1 MKTALTAILS
11 IMFFMAAAQ
20 TPDVSPTP
28 KKTTDNYPRNSRQH
42 TSPVKT
48 SSRPANNTRNGD
60 ANSPAVRPTP
70 NNRPTEINRSN
81 AANTTTPNATTQ
93 GAKNQAAPAA
103 SPFVSGITAAP
114 NAARTFDTVVTTG
127 PAASGTV
134 GTVIPGG
141 NDTTFNSNT
150 IAPTSGVGSTSGA
163 VDRSGQS
170 QFGQTNWGRN
180 EHRNTVGESQWT
192 IPPPITASF
201 NREFP
206 EQNQATWIRNQVD
219 TNQYSVRYRQGAN
232 WVTSTY
238 DASGTRINMRTDI
251 PLVQAPA
258 PVSGFIAKQ
267 PSTFQVASIS
277 RINLQGRPEVYELR
291 LANGQS
297 TYVNNDGMEVR
308 F

>member
-1 MKTALTAILS
+1 MKAITTAIFSLAVW
-11 IMFFMAAAQ
+11 MVAAQ

-48 SSRPANNTRNGD
+48 SSKPANQSRNGG
-60 ANSPAVRPTP
+60 ANNPAVRPTP
-70 NNRPTEINRSN
+70 TNRPTEVNRSN
-81 AANTTTPNATTQ
+81 AATITTPKATSQ
-93 GAKNQAAPAA
+93 GVHNQAVPAA
-103 SPFVSGITAAP
+103 SPFVGGITAAP
-114 NAARTFDTVVTTG
+114 NAARTYDTIITTG
-127 PAASGTV
+127 TAANAGV
-134 GTVIPGG
+134 GTIVPGG

-150 IAPTSGVGSTSGA
+150 IAPASGVGSASGA

-219 TNQYSVRYRQGAN
+219 TNQYSVRYKQGAN
-232 WVTSTY
+232 WITSTY

-251 PLVQAPA
+251 PLVQPPA
-258 PVSGFIAKQ
+258 PVSAFIAKQ
-267 PSTFQVASIS
+267 PSTFQVVSIS
-277 RINLQGRPEVYELR
+277 RINIQGRPEVYEIK

-297 TYVNNDGMEVR
+297 TYVNNEGMEVR

>member
-1 MKTALTAILS
+1 MRLVITTILS
-11 IMFFMAAAQ
+11 FAVMAAVAQ

-28 KKTTDNYPRNSRQH
+28 KKTTDKYPRNSRQH

-48 SSRPANNTRNGD
+48 SARPANQTRNGD

-70 NNRPTEINRSN
+70 NNRPTEVNRSN
-81 AANTTTPNATTQ
+81 ASNTTAPNATTQ
-93 GAKNQAAPAA
+93 GVNNAAT

-114 NAARTFDTVVTTG
+114 NAAKTYDTVVSIG
-127 PAASGTV
+127 PAANGTV

-150 IAPTSGVGSTSGA
+150 IAPNSAVGSTSGA

-206 EQNQATWIRNQVD
+206 QQYQATWIRNQVD
-219 TNQYSVRYRQGAN
+219 TNQYSVRYKQGAN

-251 PLVQAPA
+251 PLLQPPA
-258 PVSGFIAKQ
+258 PVSAFIAKQ
-267 PSTFQVASIS
+267 PSTFQVVSIS
-277 RINLQGRPEVYELR
+277 RITIQGRPEVYELR